1 MHVAF
6 VNQPLDGILPPNQN
20 SIGIWTY
27 EVARRLTGAADV
39 TVYGKYTRAMSD
51 NGDPRVVRDQG
62 VTYRFVRSAPNRIWS
77 KISDISKR
85 VMKATKPMYASPLF
99 YLDYSLQ
106 VAVDLRRRRPDVIHI
121 HNFTGFVPVIRALNP
136 AAKLVLHM
144 NCEWLS
150 QLDEKRMKRRIRSVD
165 AVIGSSDHITNL
177 VRARFP
183 ALASRCQTV
192 YNGVDVDSF
201 EVTPLDATG
210 TQSLLFVGRVSPEK
224 GLHDLFDAL
233 PVILDG
239 NPGAKMD
246 VVGPADSLP
255 LDYIVGVSDDALV
268 QGLRPLYDRPYIDI
282 LHDKIDPRH
291 AERIV
296 FHGAQPHAD
305 VVEFVRGA
313 TLLVNPSYSESF
325 GMSLVEAMACERSVI
340 ATSVGGMKEIV
351 VDGETGRLVDPSD
364 PQQLASAINELLAD
378 RELIESMGRAGR
390 QRVLSLFSW
399 DRISERSLELYA
411 ELGPARS
418 DDPPPGDAR
427 S

>member
-1 MHVAF
+1 MLVAF
-6 VNQPLDGILPPNQN
+6 VNQPVDGILPPIQN

-27 EVARRLTGAADV
+27 EVARRLSGDAEII
-39 TVYGKYTRAMSD
+39 VYGKYTRPMSD
-51 NGDPRVVRDQG
+51 NAQPRVVEDQG
-62 VTYRFVRSAPNRIWS
+62 VTYRFVRSAPNRMWS
-77 KISDISKR
+77 KISDASKR
-85 VMKATKPMYASPLF
+85 VMRATKPLYASPLY

-106 VAVDLRRRRPDVIHI
+106 VAIDLRRRRPDVIHI

-136 AAKLVLHM
+136 RAKLVLHM

-150 QLDEKRMKRRIRSVD
+150 QLDEKRMERRIRSVD

-177 VRARFP
+177 VRGRFP
-183 ALASRCQTV
+183 ALASQCRTV

-210 TQSLLFVGRVSPEK
+210 AQSLLFVGRVSPEK

-233 PVILDG
+233 PAILDG
-239 NPGAKMD
+239 NPSAKMD

-268 QGLRPLYDRPYIDI
+268 QGLRPLYDRPYVDI

-325 GMSLVEAMACERSVI
+325 GMSLVEAMACERAVI
-340 ATSVGGMKEIV
+340 ATRVGGMKEIV
-351 VDGETGRLVDPSD
+351 VDGETGRLIEPSD
-364 PQQLASAINELLAD
+364 PQQLATAINDLLAD
-378 RELIESMGRAGR
+378 RDLIDSMGRAGR

-399 DRISERSLELYA
+399 DRITERSLELYA
-411 ELGPARS
+411 ELAPARS

-427 S
+427 P